1 MKTSILEYLEESARK
16 YPDKT
21 ALQMNIHPAH
31 LKNWSRLHAEQEL
44 HLRNIS
50 HREIR
55 CLYLWRRA

>member
-21 ALQMNIHPAH
+21 AFADEHPAH